1 MCFTIKSMQLII
13 YCDLLMLSYTLIEKL
28 RNMNVAIEDAEEA
41 IIPQMP
47 MNPNVLCYMIRHQY
61 YK

>member
-1 MCFTIKSMQLII
+1 
-13 YCDLLMLSYTLIEKL
+13 MLSYTLIEKL
-28 RNMNVAIEDAEEA
+28 RNTNVAIEDAEEA

-61 YK
+61 YKGHKIGEHTVTDFWVSL